1 MRPGKD
7 EYFLKKAWATSERS
21 TCVRRAVGCVLVNGL
36 GHDVGSGY
44 NGRPTG
50 FDHCTHEH
58 SNAYPTL
65 NDRRRAF
72 EQFQWDSKGPIELPQ
87 VQEGRYDLR
96 IYPYACKDAFT
107 PSGAKPA
114 GCEAVHAEVNAW
126 NQCYDRMWV
135 DTVYITR
142 APCVPCTKML
152 LNTSARRIVFAET
165 CSVHDISKELWLRN
179 NGRKL
184 NPLIPQVRVWDY
196 VPYPKP

>member
-1 MRPGKD
+1 MRPNKD
-7 EYFLKKAWATSERS
+7 EYFLKLAWDVSERS

-36 GHDVGSGY
+36 GHNVGSGY

-50 FDHCTHEH
+50 FDHCNHTEQTCAM
-58 SNAYPTL
+58 SNVG
-65 NDRRRAF
+65 
-72 EQFQWDSKGPIELPQ
+72 WDSDFKQLQAQGFGPIQKPRSLIHPFVTEFH
-87 VQEGRYDLR
+87 
-96 IYPYACKDAFT
+96 PYACKDAFL

-135 DTVYITR
+135 DTCYVTR

-152 LNTSARRIVFAET
+152 LNTSCRRIVFAET
-165 CSVHDISKELWLRN
+165 CSVAEISQELWLRN

-184 NPLIPQVRVWDY
+184 NPLIPQIREWQH
-196 VPYPKP
+196 VPFPKP

>member
-1 MRPGKD
+1 MRPSKD
-7 EYFLKKAWATSERS
+7 EYFLKKAWVVSERS

-44 NGRPTG
+44 NGRPAG
-50 FDHCTHEH
+50 YEHCNEESTHHYRDPLSREAIF
-58 SNAYPTL
+58 SSL
-65 NDRRRAF
+65 VD
-72 EQFQWDSKGPIELPQ
+72 DGLGPIRQGPF
-87 VQEGRYDLR
+87 DL
-96 IYPYACKDAFT
+96 IVFPHACKDAFA

-135 DTVYITR
+135 DTCYITR

-152 LNTSARRIVFAET
+152 LNTSCRRIVFAET

-184 NPLIPQVRVWDY
+184 NPLIPQVRVWDH
-196 VPYPKP
+196 VPFSKP

>member
-1 MRPGKD
+1 MRPDKD
-7 EYFLKKAWATSERS
+7 KYFLKIAWDVSERS
-21 TCVRRAVGCVLVNGL
+21 TCVRRDVGCVLVNGL
-36 GHDVGSGY
+36 GHQVGSGY

-50 FDHCTHEH
+50 FDHC
-58 SNAYPTL
+58 
-65 NDRRRAF
+65 NDTEIMRCMSTKGVDDEMANLELQGRGPRRTQIRY
-72 EQFQWDSKGPIELPQ
+72 EL
-87 VQEGRYDLR
+87 EFF
-96 IYPYACKDAFT
+96 PYACADAFL

-142 APCVPCTKML
+142 APCVPCTKMF

-165 CSVHDISKELWLRN
+165 CSVAEISKELWLRN

-184 NPLIPQVRVWDY
+184 NPLIPQVREWCHI
-196 VPYPKP
+196 PFPKP